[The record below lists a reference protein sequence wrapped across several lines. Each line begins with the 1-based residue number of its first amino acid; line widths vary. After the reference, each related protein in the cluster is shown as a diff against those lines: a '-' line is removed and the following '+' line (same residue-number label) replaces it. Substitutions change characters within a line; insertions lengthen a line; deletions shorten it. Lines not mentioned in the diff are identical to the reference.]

1 MGLLANESPSIMGW
15 ALTNVRIGLGLFLLI
30 LYLATAL
37 WAEPAQEPPE
47 LVYFERMAVV
57 PFFVG
62 ERRPEME
69 KDQEQDQFLSCKIN
83 EICVNDPSL
92 APEAG
97 PTLTRLAYQQLTDRF
112 PPHVV
117 PLDQSRTAF
126 ARIRLDRQADT
137 LLAAVRRMGDM
148 LDADLIMLGTVWRFR
163 DRGAIQAIPDSPAS
177 VAFALYLVR
186 ADSGE
191 LLWRQMYEGTQE
203 TVFSNLF
210 KAGERIKMGLTWL
223 SAEELAGHGMGEV
236 FKKFPERI
244 QPVVTPKVRY

>member
-1 MGLLANESPSIMGW
+1 MGMLSN
-15 ALTNVRIGLGLFLLI
+15 TRIGFGLFLFILCLPAAVWAKPAEELI
-30 LYLATAL
+30 
-37 WAEPAQEPPE
+37 EP
-47 LVYFERMAVV
+47 VFFERVAVV

-62 ERRPEME
+62 ERQPEME
-69 KDQEQDQFLSCKIN
+69 KEQEQDQFLSCKIN

-112 PPHVV
+112 PPHMV

-126 ARIRLDRQADT
+126 SQVRFEGQDDT
-137 LLAAVRRMGDM
+137 LRTAVRRMGDK

-210 KAGERIKMGLTWL
+210 KAGKRLKMGLTWL
-223 SAEELAGHGMGEV
+223 SAEELARHGMDEI
-236 FKKFPERI
+236 FRKFPYWI
-244 QPVVTPKVRY
+244 QPIVTSKVRD